1 MVVRVSHLSKL
12 VEPADY
18 DWLSFHFQVK
28 QRWSM
33 SLVVK
38 LIGPYATVVPKIPN
52 ASTMVTVVGS
62 SASVMIPAETTQV
75 A

>member
-1 MVVRVSHLSKL
+1 
-12 VEPADY
+12 
-18 DWLSFHFQVK
+18 
-28 QRWSM
+28 M